1 MLLLLWVYERTLQS
15 VTSLPSLAL
24 GHSPAGHS
32 LGDGWPTAVI
42 DWSEMLR
49 DVETIDV
56 EQLIAWVAHFP
67 RTSGIRVYLPSVT
80 HRASMSR
87 LQRSLQSM
95 GCTVTL
101 RVLPAAHSA

>member
-1 MLLLLWVYERTLQS
+1 MLLLLWVYERTLCS
-15 VTSLPSLAL
+15 VTSLPSPAL
-24 GHSPAGHS
+24 GHS
-32 LGDGWPTAVI
+32 PTAVI

-49 DVETIDV
+49 TVETVDV
-56 EQLIAWVAHFP
+56 EQLIAWVGNFP
-67 RTSGIRVYLPSVT
+67 RTSGIRVYLPSVA

-101 RVLPAAHSA
+101 RVRSV